1 MHPYLRGR
9 VRVFDRGMVFFIQI
23 GTTPSKRGGKER
35 ETVAKKKWKEKRK
48 EEKKREREREIK

>member
-1 MHPYLRGR
+1 MHPYLQGR

-35 ETVAKKKWKEKRK
+35 ETVAKKMEGKKKGR
-48 EEKKREREREIK
+48 EEEREREIK

>member
-35 ETVAKKKWKEKRK
+35 ETVAKKNGRKKERKRRK
-48 EEKKREREREIK
+48 EREREK

>member
-35 ETVAKKKWKEKRK
+35 ETVAKKKMEGKKKGK
-48 EEKKREREREIK
+48 EEEREREK